1 MFNTL
6 NLNNII
12 IIIIKELIIKIQA
25 YYKVY
30 ITIIS
35 SFLLPLNL
43 ILITLLIKSYYSWIE
58 GVYLKGDYLTLYKCL
73 RLLSV

>member
-6 NLNNII
+6 NLNNVI

-35 SFLLPLNL
+35 LFPFLLNL
-43 ILITLLIKSYYSWIE
+43 ILITLFIKSYYS
-58 GVYLKGDYLTLYKCL
+58 
-73 RLLSV
+73 